1 MISQSNIESLYN
13 CIKCG
18 LCLAACPVYK
28 HLLEE
33 TAAPRGKIQ
42 LLKALQHQKVAPS
55 RYLEEIAS
63 RCLLCHSCAAVCPSG
78 METGHLIAAL
88 RTEMRN
94 AFGLEWKKKLAFR
107 YLLSEKGH
115 LGLALQGAR
124 VLRPLL
130 PPKTKLAGSAIS
142 GFPSIPPKAL
152 HDQVPERIR
161 PSGSVIRT
169 TVAFFPGC
177 MIDYIYPEIGL
188 SLISLLNSLGVE
200 VILPQDLVCCG
211 TPLLIS
217 GEHEILAQNLRHNL
231 ARLSSLQVE
240 AIVTACASCGHTLK
254 KEYAYLLR
262 ELGEEDSLALEVGAK
277 VQDISQF
284 LMGREEEIRELLGP
298 LSLCLTY
305 HDPCHLAKGQ
315 GVRAEPRALLRS
327 IPEMSF
333 LEMAEADAC
342 CGGGGSFQ
350 FYFPEIS
357 RPIVGAK
364 VENIRRTKAQVVATG
379 CPACILRLESILERD
394 LSQMEVLHTVQV
406 LERSMRGRR
415 KR

>member
-1 MISQSNIESLYN
+1 MISRANAESLYS

-18 LCLAACPVYK
+18 LCLAACPVYEQI
-28 HLLEE
+28 LEE
-33 TAAPRGKIQ
+33 TASPRGKVQ
-42 LLKALQHQKVAPS
+42 LLKALHNRRLIHS
-55 RYLEEIAS
+55 RHLEEIAS

-78 METGHLIAAL
+78 MEVGHLIAAL
-88 RTEMRN
+88 RTEMLSS
-94 AFGLEWKKKLAFR
+94 FGLDWKKRLAFR
-107 YLLSEKGH
+107 HLLSEKGH
-115 LGLALQGAR
+115 FGLAMKGAR
-124 VLRPLL
+124 LVRPLL
-130 PPKTKLAGSAIS
+130 PPQIEVAGTPLSD
-142 GFPSIPPKAL
+142 FPSIPQKAL

-177 MIDYIYPEIGL
+177 MIDYIYPEIGR
-188 SLISLLNSLGVE
+188 SLISLLNALGVE
-200 VILPQDLVCCG
+200 VILPKDLVCCG

-217 GEHEILAQNLRHNL
+217 GEQEMLTDNLRHNL
-231 ARLSSLQVE
+231 RRLSSLQAEV
-240 AIVTACASCGHTLK
+240 IVTGCASCGHTLK

-262 ELGEEDSLALEVGAK
+262 ELGEDDALAQEVGAK
-277 VQDISQF
+277 VQDVSQF
-284 LMGREEEIRELLGP
+284 LMGQEGLSEILGP
-298 LSLCLTY
+298 LPITLTY

-327 IPEMSF
+327 IPELAF

-357 RPIVGAK
+357 RPIASAK

-379 CPACILRLESILERD
+379 CPACRLRLESILGRD
-394 LSQMEVLHTVQV
+394 GSGVEVLHTVQV
-406 LERSMRGRR
+406 LERAVKGRKTR
-415 KR
+415 